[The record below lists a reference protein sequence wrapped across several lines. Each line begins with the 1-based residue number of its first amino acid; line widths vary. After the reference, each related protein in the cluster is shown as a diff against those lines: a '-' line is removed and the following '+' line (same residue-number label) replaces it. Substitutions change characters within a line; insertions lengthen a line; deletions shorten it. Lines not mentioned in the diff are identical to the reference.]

1 MTISL
6 LWLNDYL
13 QLSLTPEEI
22 SEAFTSIGLEV
33 EKMENR
39 ESIKGGLRGVV
50 AGKVLTCIKHPDA
63 DKLSVTTVDVGHS
76 TPSTIVCGANNIAAS
91 QTVWIALPE
100 TELYDKTGKPWTI
113 KVAKIRGQQSE
124 GMICAEDELGLG
136 TNHDGIMILPDDVKV
151 GTLASEY
158 YQVSSDTI
166 IEIGLT
172 PNRSDA
178 TAILGVAY
186 DLAAYL
192 SVQQDTFFVVN
203 APVIPEIKSSS
214 TASTFKVT
222 VKDSR
227 ACPRYSGVVVS
238 GIKIGP
244 SPTWM
249 QQRLQAIGV
258 KSINNVVDIT
268 NFVLHEMGQPL
279 HAFDAEKIKGQE
291 IIVQTKQ
298 AGTEFLALD
307 NQVYKLHAE
316 DLMICDGDGAPM
328 CIGGVY
334 GGLNSGVSDSTTS
347 IFLEAAHFNAGS
359 VRRSSMRHNLRTEAA
374 KRFEKGSDPNITMKA
389 LARAV
394 DLLSQYAG
402 GQVAS
407 LLFDIYPSPISPAQV
422 TLSLATLNEKTG
434 VQFSINRVEKIL
446 DALQMKFQKG
456 SDNQWEIS
464 VPTNKPDVT
473 RDVDVIEEILRIH
486 GFINVAL
493 PQKMHTSVAIE
504 AKDNPHRYRTIIG
517 NFLAANGYLECM
529 NMSLTSPAYYKDI
542 AWTDSKNW
550 VTIHNT
556 SNESLNLMRPEMI
569 IPTLE
574 TIRRNVSRKQD
585 NLKLFEFGKSYG
597 QRKDQPFEN
606 EHLILAVTGKQNAAS
621 WLSPSPRVLDYFSL
635 KEMVLALFQRLG
647 VRYNR
652 IENVSDKEGY
662 AFGLDYFEGDVHLV
676 RMGCV
681 DAGLTTSFDIRQP
694 VFIADFNF
702 GNSINVSARSVVIYD
717 ELNRFPAVIRDLAI
731 VIDQKITFDQIREV
745 VTASGG
751 SWLTDLE
758 VFDIY
763 LNADHVGEG
772 KMSMALRFTI
782 ENKEATL
789 SDKEIESWFSGVQK
803 ALAKQ
808 LNAEVRKG

>member
-13 QLSLTPEEI
+13 KLNLTPEEI
-22 SEAFTSIGLEV
+22 SEALTSIGLEV
-33 EKMENR
+33 EKVETW
-39 ESIKGGLRGVV
+39 ESVKGGLRGVV
-50 AGKVLTCIKHPDA
+50 AGKVLTCERHPDA
-63 DKLSVTTVDVGHS
+63 DRLSVTTVNVGNA
-76 TPSTIVCGANNIAAS
+76 TPSHIVCGANNIAAG
-91 QTVWIALPE
+91 QTVWVAVPD
-100 TELYDKTGKPWTI
+100 TEVFDKTGKPFTI
-113 KVAKIRGQQSE
+113 KVSKIRGQMSE

-136 TNHDGIMILPDDVKV
+136 ANHDGIIVLPDSVSV
-151 GTLASEY
+151 GTKASEY
-158 YQVSSDTI
+158 YQVSSDTLF
-166 IEIGLT
+166 EIGLT
-172 PNRSDA
+172 PNRADA
-178 TAILGVAY
+178 TSILGVAY

-192 SVQQDTFFVVN
+192 SVQQDTFFTVSSP
-203 APVIPEIKSSS
+203 AIPEIKSS
-214 TASTFKVT
+214 TAASKFKVT
-222 VKDSR
+222 VKNSK

-238 GIKIGP
+238 GIKTGP

-279 HAFDAEKIKGQE
+279 HAFDADKIKGQE
-291 IIVQTKQ
+291 IIVETKPG
-298 AGTEFLALD
+298 GTEFLALD
-307 NQVYKLHAE
+307 NVVYKLHAE
-316 DLMICDGDGAPM
+316 DLMICDGDGGPM

-334 GGLNSGVSDSTTS
+334 GGLNSGVSDTTTS

-374 KRFEKGSDPNITMKA
+374 KRFEKGSDPNITVKA

-407 LLFDIYPSPISPAQV
+407 SVFDIYPSPIAPAQV
-422 TLSLATLNEKTG
+422 NLSLSTLNEKTG
-434 VQFSINRVEKIL
+434 VTFTTDRVEKIF
-446 DALQMKFQKG
+446 DALQMTFQKG
-456 SDNQWEIS
+456 SGDTWVIS
-464 VPTNKPDVT
+464 VPTNKPDVI

-504 AKDNPHRYRTIIG
+504 AKDNPHRYRTLIG
-517 NFLAANGYLECM
+517 NFLAASGYLECM

-542 AWTDSKNW
+542 SWVNSKNW

-574 TIRRNVSRKQD
+574 TIKRNVNRKQED
-585 NLKLFEFGKSYG
+585 LKLFEFGKSYG
-597 QRKDQPFEN
+597 QRNGDPFEN
-606 EHLILAVTGKQNAAS
+606 EHLMIAITGKQSPAS
-621 WLSPSPRVLDYFSL
+621 WLSPSPRALDYFSL
-635 KEMVLALFQRLG
+635 KEIMLALFQRLG
-647 VRYNR
+647 IRFNR
-652 IENVSDKEGY
+652 VAYVVENEGY
-662 AFGLDYFEGDVHLV
+662 EFGLDYFLGEVHLV

-681 DAGLTTSFDIRQP
+681 DSKLSGSFDIRQP
-694 VFIADFNF
+694 VFIADFNLE
-702 GNSINVSARSVVIYD
+702 SLINISSRSVVITE
-717 ELNRFPAVIRDLAI
+717 ELNRFPAVVRDLAI
-731 VIDQKITFDQIREV
+731 VIDQKIPFDQIKEV
-745 VTASGG
+745 VNESGG
-751 SWLTDLE
+751 QWLTDLE

-763 LNADHVGEG
+763 KNAEHVGEG

-789 SDKEIESWFSGVQK
+789 ADKEIEQWFGNMQK
-803 ALAKQ
+803 ALSKK
-808 LNAEVRKG
+808 LGAEIRR